1 MGVIVVENYPVILM
15 HVWLCV
21 PGNEF
26 FFLVF
31 YVVRSC
37 GLAAKTCASLH
48 PNLQRF
54 GLPELLAGSKNICR
68 DQ

>member
-1 MGVIVVENYPVILM
+1 MGVIVVENCPVILSTRGYACLGM
-15 HVWLCV
+15 I
-21 PGNEF
+21 F
-26 FFLVF
+26 FSLVF
-31 YVVRSC
+31 YVVRGC